1 MSQHEAWLTAV
12 IVTGVIFIIIFW
24 GIVPRKINSKQLGRE
39 AKLKA
44 WKNATNW
51 VAYFILTCAL
61 ATLIH
66 SIISIVTTPNNI
78 HNPHARSINMPTID
92 FSKIN
97 TGDYLV
103 MNDVRERGAYETVR
117 VLAAHGG
124 NSVVIDRIHYTAM
137 SNYPTRAVLIN
148 DTENGGYFVAETATR
163 DTRANGT
170 GFVWD
175 ERMNVVALFPSD
187 EERNAKKHTWA
198 LNQFKE
204 ISDTQFFVAPEKLT
218 RVQRLTVLKRLRDT
232 RQEKLDTL
240 EREYSIL
247 SEIAD
252 SYIQAEQ
259 SKLAVFTSD
268 TGLGEFV
275 MLEAPA
281 QYQEAIDHLNIGFF
295 IGEGVEFTLTSDKGT
310 RRTGIITGKE
320 NGNLTIADTNGN
332 KAGTFTSVVREYECP
347 ICEGYESENDF
358 HDADEC
364 DGISHRIEIEYVN
377 SNGDIEGTVEAFSV
391 IPAGA
396 VDKVQEWGEF
406 VERQENVF
414 KTFRVGFPIG
424 EQAFK
429 FKLQDGADEVIY
441 RWLNKPWKVPRTVTA
456 LCETAKKALQR
467 EFESE
472 RATIMNRDDKLF
484 KASVILGEYERR
496 LWEDA
501 NPLKDYM

>member
-1 MSQHEAWLTAV
+1 
-12 IVTGVIFIIIFW
+12 
-24 GIVPRKINSKQLGRE
+24 
-39 AKLKA
+39 
-44 WKNATNW
+44 
-51 VAYFILTCAL
+51 
-61 ATLIH
+61 
-66 SIISIVTTPNNI
+66 
-78 HNPHARSINMPTID
+78 MPTID

-137 SNYPTRAVLIN
+137 SNYPTRAVLMN
-148 DTENGGYFVAETATR
+148 DTETGGYFVAETATR
-163 DTRANGT
+163 DTRANGA
-170 GFVWD
+170 GFVWN

-204 ISDTQFFVAPEKLT
+204 LSETQFFVAHEKLT
-218 RVQRLTVLKRLRDT
+218 RIQRLTALKRLRDS
-232 RQEKLDTL
+232 RQEELDTL
-240 EREYSIL
+240 ECEYSIL

-259 SKLAVFTSD
+259 SKQAVFTSD
-268 TGLGEFV
+268 TELGEFV
-275 MLEAPA
+275 MLKAPV

-310 RRTGIITGKE
+310 RRTGIITGDE
-320 NGNLTIADTNGN
+320 GGNLTLADADGN
-332 KAGTFTSVVREYECP
+332 KAGTFTAVAREYECP
-347 ICEGYESENDF
+347 ICEGYESENVF

-377 SNGDIEGTVEAFSV
+377 GNGNGNVEGTVEAFSV

-396 VDKVQEWGEF
+396 VDKVQEWVKF
-406 VERQENVF
+406 VEWQENVF

-429 FKLQDGADEVIY
+429 FKLQDSADEVIY
-441 RWLNKPWKVPRTVTA
+441 RWLNKPWKQPRTVTA
-456 LCETAKKALQR
+456 LCEIAKKALQR

-472 RATIMNRDDKLF
+472 RDTIMNRDDKLF

-496 LWEDA
+496 LWEEA
-501 NPLKDYM
+501 NPLEDYM

>member
-1 MSQHEAWLTAV
+1 MS
-12 IVTGVIFIIIFW
+12 
-24 GIVPRKINSKQLGRE
+24 
-39 AKLKA
+39 
-44 WKNATNW
+44 
-51 VAYFILTCAL
+51 
-61 ATLIH
+61 
-66 SIISIVTTPNNI
+66 
-78 HNPHARSINMPTID
+78 TID
-92 FSKIN
+92 FSKIS

-103 MNDVRERGAYETVR
+103 MNDVRERGSYEAVR
-117 VLAAHGG
+117 VLAANGG
-124 NSVVIDRIHYTAM
+124 NSVVIDRLHYTAM

-148 DTENGGYFVAETATR
+148 DTATGGYVVAETATSN
-163 DTRANGT
+163 TRANGV
-170 GFVWD
+170 GFVWN
-175 ERMNVVALFPSD
+175 ERMNVVAHFPSD

-198 LNQFKE
+198 LNQFKKLSE
-204 ISDTQFFVAPEKLT
+204 TQFFVAPEKLT
-218 RVQRLTVLKRLRDT
+218 RAQRLTVLKRLRDS
-232 RQEKLDTL
+232 RQEELDTL
-240 EREYSIL
+240 EHEYSL
-247 SEIAD
+247 LTEIVD

-259 SKLAVFTSD
+259 SKQAVFTSD
-268 TGLGEFV
+268 TALGEFV
-275 MLEAPA
+275 MLKSPDG
-281 QYQEAIDHLNIGFF
+281 YQDVNLNIGFF
-295 IGEGVEFTLTSDKGT
+295 IGEGVEFTLTSDKGI

-364 DGISHRIEIEYVN
+364 DGISHRIEIEYIN

-406 VERQENVF
+406 VEWQENVF

-484 KASVILGEYERR
+484 KASVILGEYGRR
-496 LWEDA
+496 
-501 NPLKDYM
+501 

>member
-1 MSQHEAWLTAV
+1 MS
-12 IVTGVIFIIIFW
+12 
-24 GIVPRKINSKQLGRE
+24 
-39 AKLKA
+39 
-44 WKNATNW
+44 
-51 VAYFILTCAL
+51 
-61 ATLIH
+61 
-66 SIISIVTTPNNI
+66 
-78 HNPHARSINMPTID
+78 TID
-92 FSKIN
+92 FSKIS

-103 MNDVRERGAYETVR
+103 MNDVRERGSYEAVR
-117 VLAAHGG
+117 VLAANGG
-124 NSVVIDRIHYTAM
+124 NSVVIDRLHYTAM

-148 DTENGGYFVAETATR
+148 DTATGGYVVAETATSN
-163 DTRANGT
+163 TRANGV
-170 GFVWD
+170 GFVWN
-175 ERMNVVALFPSD
+175 ERMNVVAHFPSD

-198 LNQFKE
+198 LNQFKKLSE
-204 ISDTQFFVAPEKLT
+204 TQFFVAPEKLT
-218 RVQRLTVLKRLRDT
+218 RAQRLTVLKRLRDS
-232 RQEKLDTL
+232 RQEELDTL
-240 EREYSIL
+240 EHEYSL
-247 SEIAD
+247 LTEIVD

-259 SKLAVFTSD
+259 SKQAVFTSD
-268 TGLGEFV
+268 TALGEFV
-275 MLEAPA
+275 MLKSPDG
-281 QYQEAIDHLNIGFF
+281 YQDVNLNIGFF
-295 IGEGVEFTLTSDKGT
+295 IGEGVEFTLTSDKGI

-406 VERQENVF
+406 VEWQENVF

-484 KASVILGEYERR
+484 KASVILGEYGRR
-496 LWEDA
+496 
-501 NPLKDYM
+501 

>member
-1 MSQHEAWLTAV
+1 MS
-12 IVTGVIFIIIFW
+12 
-24 GIVPRKINSKQLGRE
+24 
-39 AKLKA
+39 
-44 WKNATNW
+44 
-51 VAYFILTCAL
+51 
-61 ATLIH
+61 
-66 SIISIVTTPNNI
+66 
-78 HNPHARSINMPTID
+78 TID
-92 FSKIN
+92 FSKIS

-103 MNDVRERGAYETVR
+103 MNDVRERGSYEAVR
-117 VLAAHGG
+117 VLAANGG
-124 NSVVIDRIHYTAM
+124 NSVVIDRLHYTAM

-148 DTENGGYFVAETATR
+148 NTATGGYVVAETATSN
-163 DTRANGT
+163 TRANGV
-170 GFVWD
+170 GFVWNK
-175 ERMNVVALFPSD
+175 RMNVVAHFPSD

-198 LNQFKE
+198 LNQFKKLSE
-204 ISDTQFFVAPEKLT
+204 TQFFVAPEKLT
-218 RVQRLTVLKRLRDT
+218 RAQRLTVLKRLRDS
-232 RQEKLDTL
+232 RQEELDTL
-240 EREYSIL
+240 EHEYSL
-247 SEIAD
+247 LTEIVD

-259 SKLAVFTSD
+259 SKQAVFTSD
-268 TGLGEFV
+268 TALGEFV
-275 MLEAPA
+275 MLKSPDG
-281 QYQEAIDHLNIGFF
+281 YQDVNLNIGFF
-295 IGEGVEFTLTSDKGT
+295 IGEGVEFTLTSDKGI

-406 VERQENVF
+406 VEWQENVF

-484 KASVILGEYERR
+484 KASVILGEYGRR
-496 LWEDA
+496 LREDA
-501 NPLKDYM
+501 NPLE

>member
-1 MSQHEAWLTAV
+1 MS
-12 IVTGVIFIIIFW
+12 
-24 GIVPRKINSKQLGRE
+24 
-39 AKLKA
+39 
-44 WKNATNW
+44 
-51 VAYFILTCAL
+51 
-61 ATLIH
+61 
-66 SIISIVTTPNNI
+66 
-78 HNPHARSINMPTID
+78 TID
-92 FSKIN
+92 FSKIS

-103 MNDVRERGAYETVR
+103 MNDVRERGSYEAVR
-117 VLAAHGG
+117 VLAANGG
-124 NSVVIDRIHYTAM
+124 NSVVIDRLHYTAM

-148 DTENGGYFVAETATR
+148 DTATGGYVVAETATSN
-163 DTRANGT
+163 TRANGV
-170 GFVWD
+170 GFVWN
-175 ERMNVVALFPSD
+175 ERMNVVAHFPSD

-198 LNQFKE
+198 LNQFKKLSE
-204 ISDTQFFVAPEKLT
+204 TQFFVAPEKLT
-218 RVQRLTVLKRLRDT
+218 RAQRLTVLKRLRDS
-232 RQEKLDTL
+232 RQEELDTL
-240 EREYSIL
+240 EHEYSL
-247 SEIAD
+247 LTEIVD

-259 SKLAVFTSD
+259 SKQAVFTSD
-268 TGLGEFV
+268 TALGEFV
-275 MLEAPA
+275 MLKSPDG
-281 QYQEAIDHLNIGFF
+281 YQDVNLNIGFF
-295 IGEGVEFTLTSDKGT
+295 IGEGVEFTLTSDKGI

-364 DGISHRIEIEYVN
+364 DGTSHRIEIEYVN
-377 SNGDIEGTVEAFSV
+377 GSGDVEDTVEAFSV

-406 VERQENVF
+406 VEWQENVF

-441 RWLNKPWKVPRTVTA
+441 RWLNKPWKAPRTVTA

-484 KASVILGEYERR
+484 KASVILGEYGRR
-496 LWEDA
+496 
-501 NPLKDYM
+501 

>member
-1 MSQHEAWLTAV
+1 MS
-12 IVTGVIFIIIFW
+12 
-24 GIVPRKINSKQLGRE
+24 
-39 AKLKA
+39 
-44 WKNATNW
+44 
-51 VAYFILTCAL
+51 
-61 ATLIH
+61 
-66 SIISIVTTPNNI
+66 
-78 HNPHARSINMPTID
+78 TID
-92 FSKIN
+92 FSKIS

-103 MNDVRERGAYETVR
+103 MNDVRERGSYEAVR
-117 VLAAHGG
+117 VLAANGG
-124 NSVVIDRIHYTAM
+124 NSVVIDRLHYTAM

-148 DTENGGYFVAETATR
+148 DTATGGYVVAETATSN
-163 DTRANGT
+163 TRANGV
-170 GFVWD
+170 GFVWN
-175 ERMNVVALFPSD
+175 ERMNVVAHFPSD

-198 LNQFKE
+198 LNQFKKLSE
-204 ISDTQFFVAPEKLT
+204 TQFFVAPEKLT
-218 RVQRLTVLKRLRDT
+218 RAQRLTVLKRLRDS
-232 RQEKLDTL
+232 RQEELDTL
-240 EREYSIL
+240 EHEYSL
-247 SEIAD
+247 LTEIVD

-259 SKLAVFTSD
+259 SKQAVFTSD
-268 TGLGEFV
+268 TALGEFV
-275 MLEAPA
+275 MLKSPDG
-281 QYQEAIDHLNIGFF
+281 YQDVNLNIGFF
-295 IGEGVEFTLTSDKGT
+295 IGEGVEFTLTSDKGI

-364 DGISHRIEIEYVN
+364 DGISHRIEIEYIN

-406 VERQENVF
+406 VEWQENVF

-484 KASVILGEYERR
+484 KASVILGEYGKR
-496 LWEDA
+496 
-501 NPLKDYM
+501 